1 MWILPVA
8 IGALLKR
15 QSFLEVPCGVT
26 LYALHLGMLAKQG
39 KLRPGM
45 VKCPIHLR
53 RRSLFPARGSVTG
66 LTCLRKA
73 ATVGI
78 GMAIV
83 AAAKWDFYVARQ
95 FVWTQS
101 VTLLARY
108 LEVQTG
114 KGITRK
120 RMVKLTNID
129 LVPLGEVV
137 TLQAVGPEPALMPV
151 LMAVDAVGGNSQKC
165 FAQIFNFDGQAFFL
179 GYVFWRMAMAAA
191 GPCMLTLKL
200 VAGLVM
206 VEGLNIPFCQDKIFA
221 VVFGMTACAFQ
232 T

>member
-8 IGALLKR
+8 VGALLKR

-26 LYALHLGMLAKQG
+26 LYALHLGMLAQQG

-45 VKCPIHLR
+45 VKRPIHFR
-53 RRSLFPARGSVTG
+53 RRSLVPARGSVTG
-66 LTCLRKA
+66 LTCLQKA
-73 ATVGI
+73 PTVGI

-95 FVWTQS
+95 FVRPRS
-101 VTLLARY
+101 VTLLARN

-114 KGITRK
+114 KRITSK
-120 RMVKLTNID
+120 RMVELTNID
-129 LVPLGEVV
+129 LVPLEEVV
-137 TLQAVGPEPALMPV
+137 TLQAVGPEPALMLI
-151 LMAVDAVGGNSQKC
+151 LMAVDTVGRNSQKG
-165 FAQIFNFDGQAFFL
+165 FGQILDFNGQAFFL
-179 GYVFWRMAMAAA
+179 GYVFCRMATAAA
-191 GPCMLTLKL
+191 WPCMLTLKF

-206 VEGLNIPFCQDKIFA
+206 VEGFDIPFCRGKIFA
-221 VVFGMTACAFQ
+221 VVFGMAACAFQ